1 MEKLQYRMP
10 GEYEKH
16 AGTIMIWPVRPGS
29 WAWNGREAKPV
40 FARIAR
46 EIAKGERLWLLA
58 YGEGLQEARTE
69 FAGEENITLLDIET
83 DDAWARD
90 MTPTFVL
97 DEEGC
102 VHGVDW
108 CFNAWGGS
116 FDGLYQN
123 WERDDRA
130 AAAICQALDLPQVD
144 AHPFVLE
151 GGSVHCDGEGTL
163 ITTEACLLS
172 PGRNP
177 ALSREEIE
185 AELRRFLGIEKV
197 IWLPHGI
204 YLDET
209 NEHVDNVCAFTKP
222 GEVLLAWTDREDD
235 PQYAYSQACLQV
247 LERERDAKGR
257 KLQVRKLPIPD
268 VPQRIRQE
276 ELAGFRF
283 EDGEDTREVGE
294 RLAASYVNFYIANE
308 AVLLPQFGDP
318 RDADAVRILVDCFP
332 DRRIV
337 PVPARAILTGGG
349 NIHCITQ
356 QVPLGTGGVMR
367 EKEESKE

>member
-1 MEKLQYRMP
+1 MHYRMP

-40 FARIAR
+40 FARLIR

-58 YGEGLQEARTE
+58 YGEGLQEARAE

-97 DEEGC
+97 DETGS

-116 FDGLYQN
+116 FDGLYQS

-130 AAAICQALDLPQVD
+130 AAAVCQALGLPRLD

-177 ALSREEIE
+177 SLGREEIE

-204 YLDET
+204 YQDET

-222 GEVLLAWTDREDD
+222 GEVLLAWTDREED

-247 LERERDAKGR
+247 LEKERDARGR
-257 KLQVRKLPIPD
+257 KLRVRKLPIPD
-268 VPQRIRQE
+268 VPQRIRPE
-276 ELAGFRF
+276 ELAGFQF
-283 EDGEDTREVGE
+283 EAGEDTREAGE
-294 RLAASYVNFYIANE
+294 RLAASYVNFYIANG

-318 RDADAVRILVDCFP
+318 RDADAVRILTDCFP
-332 DRRIV
+332 NRRIV

-356 QVPLGTGGVMR
+356 QVPLGAAGMQ
-367 EKEESKE
+367 KQEEMQ